1 MKQNLAQKRTKKNP
15 QKWTCKF
22 CDYSTSHKASFIR
35 HKSTLKHK
43 KNANETKVK
52 QNAQKRTTPYFVCE
66 MCDES
71 FKSRTTLWRHK
82 KKCLGGNFS
91 KNEEKPKKCTTIEKI
106 ENSQNQSEFNIL
118 ISKLQK
124 KEEENEELW
133 KAFHEQQELLKQT
146 IQQNSEIIPR
156 IGNNNNNNISINL
169 VLNEKCKNAMNIE
182 DFIEK
187 LQVSLDDLMYT
198 KENGYVKGLSN
209 IMVKHLKDLP
219 PNDRP
224 IHCSDQNRLQFYVK
238 DENNWEKDDK
248 NNKMNKSINEI
259 QRKQV
264 LKIKDWTDK
273 HPNYCDDDDLYFEY
287 QQLVQST
294 MCVDNDDNKDIKKHI
309 SDVVNIDDV
318 VIE

>member
-82 KKCLGGNFS
+82 KKCLGRNFS
-91 KNEEKPKKCTTIEKI
+91 KNEEKPKKCTPNEKI
-106 ENSQNQSEFNIL
+106 EKSQNQSKFNIL

-146 IQQNSEIIPR
+146 IQHNSEIIPR

-238 DENNWEKDDK
+238 DENIWEKDDK

-273 HPNYCDDDDLYFEY
+273 HPNYCDDDDLYLEY

>member
-35 HKSTLKHK
+35 HKTTLKHK

-66 MCDES
+66 MCNVR

-82 KKCLGGNFS
+82 KKCLGEDFS
-91 KNEEKPKKCTTIEKI
+91 KNDEKPKKCTPNKKI
-106 ENSQNQSEFNIL
+106 ENSQNQKFNIL

-238 DENNWEKDDK
+238 DENIWEKDDK

-273 HPNYCDDDDLYFEY
+273 HPNYCDDDCLYLEY

>member
-1 MKQNLAQKRTKKNP
+1 MKQNLAQKRTNKKP
-15 QKWTCKF
+15 QKWTCKI
-22 CDYSTSHKASFIR
+22 CDYLTSHKGSFIR

-43 KNANETKVK
+43 KKENETSMK
-52 QNAQKRTTPYFVCE
+52 QNAQKRTTASFECKK
-66 MCDES
+66 CKLF

-82 KKCLGGNFS
+82 KICIYCNISK
-91 KNEEKPKKCTTIEKI
+91 KNEITKKIGKNEI
-106 ENSQNQSEFNIL
+106 NLVSQNKSEFNIL

-124 KEEENEELW
+124 QEKEKEELW

-146 IQQNSEIIPR
+146 IRQNSEIIPR

-169 VLNEKCKNAMNIE
+169 ILNEKCKNAMNIE
-182 DFIEK
+182 DFLEK
-187 LQVSLDDLMYT
+187 LHVSLDDLMYT

-224 IHCSDQNRLQFYVK
+224 IHCSNQNRLQFYVK
-238 DENNWEKDDK
+238 DENMWGKDE

-259 QRKQV
+259 QKKQV

-273 HPNYCDDDDLYFEY
+273 HPNYCDDDELYLEY

-309 SDVVNIDDV
+309 SNVVNIDDV
-318 VIE
+318 VNE

>member
-1 MKQNLAQKRTKKNP
+1 M
-15 QKWTCKF
+15 
-22 CDYSTSHKASFIR
+22 
-35 HKSTLKHK
+35 
-43 KNANETKVK
+43 V
-52 QNAQKRTTPYFVCE
+52 
-66 MCDES
+66 
-71 FKSRTTLWRHK
+71 
-82 KKCLGGNFS
+82 
-91 KNEEKPKKCTTIEKI
+91 
-106 ENSQNQSEFNIL
+106 SQNKSEFNIL
-118 ISKLQK
+118 ISKLK
-124 KEEENEELW
+124 KQEKEKEELW

-169 VLNEKCKNAMNIE
+169 VLNEKCKNAMNLE
-182 DFIEK
+182 DFLEK

-238 DENNWEKDDK
+238 DENMWGKDE

-273 HPNYCDDDDLYFEY
+273 HPNYCDDDALYFEY

-318 VIE
+318 VNE